1 MEFIRKIIKTKTFE
15 HSIVTLVGTGVNGVL
30 GVLFFILLARELGPS
45 EFGLVSVSIVF
56 LTLISDIADLGIN
69 TGLINFV
76 SKHVHSDSE
85 KVKQFL
91 KLGLESK
98 IVLWLLVLIFGWFL
112 TPFIADNIFL
122 KSELIFPLRLSLIG
136 VGGAMLFSFTT
147 NSLQALQLYRV
158 WSMLNIGANTLRLLV
173 TIVLISFLALTPD
186 NSLITYIAV
195 PFFGF
200 LVGMFFLPRG
210 FLNVKGES
218 SVAKEFFHFNKWI
231 ALSILISA
239 FASRV
244 DTFFLTRLT
253 SFSDVGIYSA
263 ASQLTSFLPQITY
276 ALAAVAAPKLGGF
289 ISPLQAFEYLKKLQL
304 YTLGIAA
311 LSLAAVPLA
320 IFVIPVFYGKSFT
333 ESIPVFIILFFSQLI
348 FLLSLP
354 SHQSIFYYF
363 SRPKVFTIVS
373 FFHLLIISVL
383 CYILILKFGL
393 LGAAWGVLIGSLFNF
408 VIPGI
413 YVLKRFKK
421 IKI

>member
-1 MEFIRKIIKTKTFE
+1 MEFLEKIIRTKTFE
-15 HSIVTLVGTGVNGVL
+15 HSVITLLGTGVNGVL

-69 TGLINFV
+69 TGLINFI
-76 SKHVHSDSE
+76 SKHIHSDTI
-85 KVKQFL
+85 KVKKFL

-98 IVLWLLVLIFGWFL
+98 IFFWFVVLISGWFL
-112 TPFIADNIFL
+112 SPFIADYFL
-122 KSELIFPLRLSLIG
+122 LKIELIMPLRLALVG

-158 WSMLNIGANTLRLLV
+158 WSMLNIGANTFRLLI
-173 TIVLISFLALTPD
+173 TITLISLLTLTPG
-186 NSLITYIAV
+186 SALLTYIAV

-200 LVGMFFLPRG
+200 LVGMFFLPKR
-210 FLNVKGES
+210 FLKVKDEFS
-218 SVAKEFFHFNKWI
+218 IAKDFFHFNKWI

-276 ALAAVAAPKLGGF
+276 AIAAVVAPKLGGF
-289 ISPLQAFEYLKKLQL
+289 ASPILAFTYLKKLQL

-311 LSLAAVPLA
+311 LSLVAIPLA
-320 IFVIPVFYGKSFT
+320 IFVIPVFYGKSFI
-333 ESIPVFIILFFSQLI
+333 ESIPVFVILFFSQLI

-363 SRPKVFTIVS
+363 SKPKVLTFVS
-373 FFHLLIISVL
+373 FFHLLIISL
-383 CYILILKFGL
+383 ICYFLILKFGVI
-393 LGAAWGVLIGSLFNF
+393 GAAWGVFIGSLFNLL
-408 VIPGI
+408 VPGL
-413 YVLKRFKK
+413 YVLKKFRK
-421 IKI
+421 I